1 MNIFSGP
8 LTPPRNRPC
17 FLALLFALM
26 AVALPLQAQSPAT
39 IGGRTFVGTVT
50 SGTSP
55 FATFGSFRFIPS
67 ALDTSYAIVPISGNT
82 EADTGTHTYT
92 KTGSTTANLS
102 FLNADSIAFTI
113 SANFN
118 TANSGSYVLTS
129 SSIGGSQTGTF
140 SMHSGTSPAAN
151 AFSAV
156 PYRVSI
162 TSGEEPFAD
171 SGSYVF
177 SPTVNGTYTTTGS
190 PEVGDSFGTYTYT
203 KNSETTGYI
212 SYDDSEVGPGI
223 TFQLSFDT
231 ATSGTVFLRKQGSS
245 AYQTGTFTRVAG
257 LAITTEPRSQSVALG
272 GSATLSVSATGIGTL
287 RYQWFQDCV
296 ALSGETGNT
305 LTRGNATAAH
315 NGYYYVEV
323 SDDDSFIPSARV
335 QLSVL
340 PAVGTPFTGSDS
352 FNASSSPTRW
362 ASKSLSAGCDSAL
375 VETGG
380 RLEFRDSTDNTRT
393 RLTGERAWLWNGLA
407 PYGQDWEARVAVNVP
422 NLSFTSGSEANVG
435 LGLWV
440 VNSADPGDVISVE
453 LEAGQGSQGSGSF
466 RHFIAYEYADD
477 HDLPLRDVKSA
488 TTSTTATLRVR
499 WVAATALLHL
509 EYDADGPANGDSWT
523 TLRTFNPSG
532 ANGWG
537 MSSSGS
543 FLVETVGHSFERNIA
558 SEDGVFLDD
567 FSASIAGA
575 SGPVTTAPLITTQ
588 PASQTVNPGQSVVF
602 SVTATGTA
610 PLGYQWNKNGTAI
623 NGATS
628 SSYTVASPQVSDA
641 ASYTVLIS
649 NTAGSVTSS
658 AATLT
663 VNGVPVV
670 TSAATATALVGQAF
684 SYQITASRSPTGFNA
699 TGLPAGLS
707 VNTGTGLISG
717 TPTIVGTST
726 VTLSASNADGTG
738 TGVLT
743 LTVALPPSI
752 TSQPQGQTV
761 SPGQSAAFSVTVTG
775 TAPFSYQW
783 RKNGG
788 NLSGAINATLT
799 LNSVQAA
806 DAGDYSVVVSNGAG
820 SVTSAVAA
828 LAVNGPV
835 ALLTQPQAQALN
847 RGAVLTL
854 AVTASGTQPITY
866 QWRLNG
872 ANLPNATSATY
883 TVASVQLSDA
893 GNYDVV
899 LNNIVGSS
907 VTSTVV
913 PVTVVVAADILTQPV
928 SQTVLPGS
936 SVTFLVV
943 AEGSGTLSYQWTKN
957 GQNVSGATTATL
969 ALSNVT
975 TNDQGAY
982 RVTVRNDR
990 GSVTSTPAF
999 LTVVQRQVKVGEVQT
1014 TNLMAGSALRVPIT
1028 LTGDGSEHAV
1038 SVSVAYDPNLL
1049 TLSGVSSSVSG
1060 GMLVVTNITSNSVVG
1075 VSVTLPAGQS
1085 FSAGSN
1091 ALVELEFTV
1100 ATVTRQMVGSL
1111 LLPEAP
1117 LPNLVTDTNDVP
1129 LVSEFAAGSVVFKTP
1144 VPQTVG
1150 VSTGLKGETF
1160 SFAVPPGA
1168 TRAMFVRVLI
1178 YDLGVDSLGNAI
1190 RVFNAAGTNAAGIPF
1205 ILLPRALTAG
1215 QQLDLALEYYVSDRT
1230 TVPTPRFVTELI
1242 NGGLTTP
1249 TGPRVEPER
1258 ARMFA
1263 GKFHVDFRTSAGK
1276 RYFIEYAPSPA
1287 GQWETSFPPVVGSGS
1302 AMQWTDTGPPRT
1314 SSLPTGQR
1322 FYRLILAD

>member
-1 MNIFSGP
+1 MLAGQ
-8 LTPPRNRPC
+8 TPEAANSWWPRRLGLP
-17 FLALLFALM
+17 AVLLRCLGSLM
-26 AVALPLQAQSPAT
+26 VAFGASAQAAT
-39 IGGRTFVGTVT
+39 IYE
-50 SGTSP
+50 P
-55 FATFGSFRFIPS
+55 
-67 ALDTSYAIVPISGNT
+67 YAI
-82 EADTGTHTYT
+82 
-92 KTGSTTANLS
+92 STL
-102 FLNADSIAFTI
+102 
-113 SANFN
+113 
-118 TANSGSYVLTS
+118 
-129 SSIGGSQTGTF
+129 
-140 SMHSGTSPAAN
+140 
-151 AFSAV
+151 
-156 PYRVSI
+156 
-162 TSGEEPFAD
+162 
-171 SGSYVF
+171 
-177 SPTVNGTYTTTGS
+177 
-190 PEVGDSFGTYTYT
+190 
-203 KNSETTGYI
+203 
-212 SYDDSEVGPGI
+212 
-223 TFQLSFDT
+223 
-231 ATSGTVFLRKQGSS
+231 
-245 AYQTGTFTRVAG
+245 AG
-257 LAITTEPRSQSVALG
+257 LALNSGTNDGT
-272 GSATLSVSATGIGTL
+272 GSAARFGFPFAVAVDSAGNVYVADVSNHTIRKGTPPPGAAVAPVITSQPQSQTVTAGATATFSVLATGSGLT
-287 RYQWFQDCV
+287 YQWRKDGV
-296 ALSGETGNT
+296 AISG
-305 LTRGNATAAH
+305 A
-315 NGYYYVEV
+315 
-323 SDDDSFIPSARV
+323 
-335 QLSVL
+335 
-340 PAVGTPFTGSDS
+340 
-352 FNASSSPTRW
+352 NASSYS
-362 ASKSLSAGCDSAL
+362 
-375 VETGG
+375 
-380 RLEFRDSTDNTRT
+380 
-393 RLTGERAWLWNGLA
+393 
-407 PYGQDWEARVAVNVP
+407 
-422 NLSFTSGSEANVG
+422 
-435 LGLWV
+435 
-440 VNSADPGDVISVE
+440 I
-453 LEAGQGSQGSGSF
+453 
-466 RHFIAYEYADD
+466 
-477 HDLPLRDVKSA
+477 
-488 TTSTTATLRVR
+488 
-499 WVAATALLHL
+499 
-509 EYDADGPANGDSWT
+509 
-523 TLRTFNPSG
+523 SG
-532 ANGWG
+532 AQ
-537 MSSSGS
+537 
-543 FLVETVGHSFERNIA
+543 A
-558 SEDGVFLDD
+558 SN
-567 FSASIAGA
+567 AG
-575 SGPVTTAPLITTQ
+575 
-588 PASQTVNPGQSVVF
+588 
-602 SVTATGTA
+602 
-610 PLGYQWNKNGTAI
+610 
-623 NGATS
+623 
-628 SSYTVASPQVSDA
+628 SYTVV
-641 ASYTVLIS
+641 VS

-670 TSAATATALVGQAF
+670 TSAATATAPVGQAF

-761 SPGQSAAFSVTVTG
+761 NPGQSAAFSVTVTG

-828 LAVNGPV
+828 LAVNAPV
-835 ALLTQPQAQALN
+835 TLLTQPQAQTLN

-899 LNNIVGSS
+899 LNNIVGS

-1091 ALVELEFTV
+1091 ALVDLEFTV

-1129 LVSEFAAGSVVFKTP
+1129 LVSEFSAGSVVFKTP

-1205 ILLPRALTAG
+1205 IELPGPLMAG

-1249 TGPRVEPER
+1249 TGTPVEPER

-1276 RYFIEYAPSPA
+1276 RYFIQYAPSPA
-1287 GQWETSFPPVVGSGS
+1287 GPWETSFPPVVGSGS